1 MVAFFLNM
9 CANVMAMPLKMA
21 GRYNLS
27 MKLIGF
33 CSNTFAL
40 FVNDAYRIIYLTTG

>member
-1 MVAFFLNM
+1 M
-9 CANVMAMPLKMA
+9 CEKVMAMPLKIA
-21 GRYNLS
+21 GRYNRS

-40 FVNDAYRIIYLTTG
+40 FVNDAIELFI